1 MNGQIPTW
9 SQKCESI
16 TSSSM
21 ANFNRANLFLML
33 SQQFQRLFINV
44 IILLYSQCQLY
55 SILCYTAFLSI
66 KTNIVTILHTYYKCL
81 LQHSIDFFNL
91 IKINFYCCFICAS
104 LLLFLVSIKNIGFHS
119 DIFPCIMNSAH
130 IPRPIMFSCCPVNDG
145 SPL

>member
-1 MNGQIPTW
+1 MVSKVRINHFIFYGQLQQ
-9 SQKCESI
+9 SQPLPHVI
-16 TSSSM
+16 TIVLETFYQC
-21 ANFNRANLFLML
+21 NYLTVFPML
-33 SQQFQRLFINV
+33 VVLHS
-44 IILLYSQCQLY
+44 LLH
-55 SILCYTAFLSI
+55 AFLSI

-104 LLLFLVSIKNIGFHS
+104 LLLFLVSIQNIGFHS

-130 IPRPIMFSCCPVNDG
+130 IPCPIMFSCCPVNDG